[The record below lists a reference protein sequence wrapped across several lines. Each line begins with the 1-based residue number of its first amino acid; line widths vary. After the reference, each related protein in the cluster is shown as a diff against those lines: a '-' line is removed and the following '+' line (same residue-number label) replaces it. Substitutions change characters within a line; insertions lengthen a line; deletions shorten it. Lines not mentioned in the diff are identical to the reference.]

1 MTRHLPVIAA
11 ALLWLAPAGLAAQE
25 PQAAARPARRHAV
38 EFSPAS
44 PLIRIYAVQ
53 FARRVTERDEILV
66 GGAYTNIKYDFGRSH
81 APTAIIG
88 YRRYVWRHV
97 HLEYQLWPS
106 YNWFYET
113 NERRY
118 YNGPELWNEFRPGYT
133 FDFRM
138 GETPAF
144 VNVQYLIGFGLY
156 GGNKPQSF
164 KDKASDEPVFT
175 APMVFVGWRF

>member
-1 MTRHLPVIAA
+1 MPVALA
-11 ALLWLAPAGLAAQE
+11 VLLWLAPAGLAAQE
-25 PQAAARPARRHAV
+25 PPAADRPAPRHAV

-53 FARRVTERDEILV
+53 FARRVTERDEILM

-118 YNGPELWNEFRPGYT
+118 YNGAELWNEFRPGYT

-164 KDKASDEPVFT
+164 KDKASEEPVFT